1 MLSQNGI
8 SANTAKILAEAPLA
22 GVRYNVVRRP
32 AHKTVE
38 SALKK
43 LNDDRKANRVG
54 EWFARFNVEVS
65 EADLLRF
72 RRTCLD
78 PLLENLL
85 DDYEWWGHAFVNRN
99 LRGAVTTVKLP
110 TEDLQYDYDVRA
122 RYWPQHRLRHFR
134 TPYHYDPIGEGGS
147 GDVDDYLDTGNMAGL
162 RKLTTLFPELEGLA
176 GADNVRP
183 GDGPTDESGGGA

>member
-54 EWFARFNVEVS
+54 EWFCRFNVEVS

-85 DDYEWWGHAFVNRN
+85 DDYEWWTWCMTAHSA
-99 LRGAVTTVKLP
+99 
-110 TEDLQYDYDVRA
+110 TEDVRYHYEV
-122 RYWPQHRLRHFR
+122 RREGFPQHRLRHYR
-134 TPYHYDPIGEGGS
+134 TPYHYDPIGEGGA
-147 GDVDDYLDTGNMAGL
+147 GDVDDYLDTGNIAGL
-162 RKLTTLFPELEGLA
+162 RKLTTLFPELEGLVA
-176 GADNVRP
+176 
-183 GDGPTDESGGGA
+183 

>member
-8 SANTAKILAEAPLA
+8 SANAARILAEAPLA

-54 EWFARFNVEVS
+54 EWFCRFNVEVS

-85 DDYEWWGHAFVNRN
+85 DDYEWWTDVMINGPSDGYG
-99 LRGAVTTVKLP
+99 LW
-110 TEDLQYDYDVRA
+110 DYQERA
-122 RYWPQHRLRHFR
+122 EAWSYHRLRHFR

-162 RKLTTLFPELEGLA
+162 RKLTTLFPELEGPA
-176 GADNVRP
+176 A
-183 GDGPTDESGGGA
+183 